1 MTILDQEL
9 LIAKEHARTRES
21 HRIEGSKSR
30 FFPHQG
36 QDQDHRHLKE
46 ADDGPIVATKQD
58 GGGFDADL
66 KIILSIHHGVHGVVD
81 QSPKDGGK
89 KEHPDD
95 WGEMSYLG
103 CEAHRNR
110 PTKCDTQI
118 GLRKMGVALR
128 KGVTCGQEG
137 TGDGKDYR

>member
-9 LIAKEHARTRES
+9 LIAKENNGSSQSR
-21 HRIEGSKSR
+21 RIAHSKSR
-30 FFPHQG
+30 FYPHQG

-66 KIILSIHHGVHGVVD
+66 KIILSIHHGVHRVVD

-89 KEHPDD
+89 KEHPGDQR
-95 WGEMSYLG
+95 EMPCLG
-103 CEAHRNR
+103 GEAHRNR
-110 PTKCDTQI
+110 PAKCDTEV

-137 TGDGKDYR
+137 TGDGKGYG